1 MDKGNPAANL
11 SFRRKLAIQ
20 SIKEKL
26 DQQAATLNSKELA
39 ANDLMQGVRRQEK
52 LINQCKELLEQAERA
67 PSSSSTAMAELQRVY
82 DKYQKIYGPRRQ
94 RTATKTNLQRDMISE
109 MIDAEDKFAFEQ
121 KWMDRL
127 DDVDR
132 ELDGDNHRKDG
143 DPVLGRYSRF
153 PVGA

>member
-1 MDKGNPAANL
+1 M
-11 SFRRKLAIQ
+11 
-20 SIKEKL
+20 
-26 DQQAATLNSKELA
+26 T
-39 ANDLMQGVRRQEK
+39 
-52 LINQCKELLEQAERA
+52 
-67 PSSSSTAMAELQRVY
+67 ELQRVY

-109 MIDAEDKFAFEQ
+109 MIDEEDKAAFEQ

-132 ELDGDNHRKDG
+132 ELDGDNHRKEQG

-153 PVGA
+153 PIGAQRNNYLTLIQKPYALFQRRRKYKPLAISNLNANMRQALFMAKAY